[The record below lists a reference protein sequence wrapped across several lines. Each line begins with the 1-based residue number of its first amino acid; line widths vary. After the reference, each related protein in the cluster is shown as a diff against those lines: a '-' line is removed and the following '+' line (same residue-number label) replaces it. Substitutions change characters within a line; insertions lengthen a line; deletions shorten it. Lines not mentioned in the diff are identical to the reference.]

1 MNAQVAS
8 HACRTLE
15 LAGGVRVRYVDCA
28 PVLRELAG
36 GADEVSSALRDGRD
50 VLPGAYEG
58 GLKTW
63 ECALDLVDWLAR
75 HPAVAEK
82 LFAHKRVLE
91 VLIRV
96 ITQHSTL
103 VSHHFASNITV

>member
-1 MNAQVAS
+1 M
-8 HACRTLE
+8 CRTLE
-15 LAGGVRVRYVDCA
+15 LAGGLHMRYVDCA
-28 PVLRELAG
+28 PVLRELAV
-36 GADEVSSALRDGRD
+36 GADEVASALRDGRD

-75 HPAVAEK
+75 HPAVSEK

-91 VLIRV
+91 VLNSQQFSLV
-96 ITQHSTL
+96 ISL
-103 VSHHFASNITV
+103 ITSVANFGSSEIL